1 MKASPLLFA
10 AAAFASVMGVSSAHA
25 QMTPLYFT
33 CDAKARDL
41 AMKDLKEA
49 TASDAEQATELKAA
63 EAAIAAATKLNA
75 DALAGLEVPQPYSG
89 AAYWMKLA
97 AKTPSPELAELYQRV
112 AKDQLTRY
120 QSGIAMQ
127 RIHWAAGLSDAAR
140 AYAYRI
146 IQLDGCGV
154 DQANTPWLKER
165 VKAHGWYTIDMYGKE
180 ADQAAFL
187 LAQHADRDAA
197 FQAEVLPQLEKLAQ
211 EGKAKPSSYAMLYD
225 RVAVAQKR
233 PQRYGSQGRCNDQG
247 VWTAFETEDLAN
259 LDQRRASMGLQPA
272 ADYAAMVS
280 SRACKRA

>member
-1 MKASPLLFA
+1 MKASPLFLA
-10 AAAFASVMGVSSAHA
+10 AAAFASVIGVSSAHA

-33 CDAKARDL
+33 CDANARDL
-41 AMKDLKEA
+41 AMKGLKEG

-63 EAAIAAATKLNA
+63 ETAIAAAAKLNA
-75 DALAGLEVPQPYSG
+75 EALAGLEVPQPYSG
-89 AAYWMKLA
+89 AAYWMRLA
-97 AKTPSPELAELYQRV
+97 AKAPSPELAELYQRV

-127 RIHWAAGLSDAAR
+127 RTHWAAGLSDAAR

-154 DQANTPWLKER
+154 DQANTAWLKER
-165 VKAHGWYTIDMYGKE
+165 VKAHGWYTIDTYGKE

-247 VWTAFETEDLAN
+247 VWTAFETEDPAT